1 MTKKELKEIS
11 RMAAQMPDMSQKVF
25 KKVTTKD
32 GQDGYVALQNGVRI
46 NHKRRMKR
54 AMKRGG
60 KIQVLGYIVGLDTY
74 LKNKNKE

>member
-1 MTKKELKEIS
+1 
-11 RMAAQMPDMSQKVF
+11 MAAQMPDMSQKVF

-32 GQDGYVALQNGVRI
+32 GQEGYVALPNGVRI

-60 KIQVLGYIVGLDTY
+60 KIEVLGYMFGLETY
-74 LKNKNKE
+74 LKKKNDRDKE